1 MSTDG
6 ADDHRAE
13 ALARLAALERSL
25 SDLTQSLRGGVA
37 RLQAEVEGLR
47 SSLEEIPAPEPL
59 VAADGDGGDAD
70 GARIVALDLMLRGT
84 PRDEAVLRLA
94 ADYPDLDAAA
104 LLDEAGATLDS

>member
-25 SDLTQSLRGGVA
+25 GDLTQALRGGVA

-47 SSLEEIPAPEPL
+47 SSIEEIPVPEQP
-59 VAADGDGGDAD
+59 VAADANTDAD

-94 ADYPDLDAAA
+94 ADYPGVDAAA
-104 LLDEAGATLDS
+104 LLDEARATLDS